1 MRRIL
6 FRLWIFGLAFG
17 LGISVSTLWRV
28 YHLYHLPEVYE
39 VVVTT
44 PVPTVKEAPL
54 KIVGGIDACGPKAN
68 HHVYDLSDGSRI
80 STSCESYISSSAA
93 ARALL
98 RRLGNAQVAE
108 RSQNLDDAGRR
119 EGETILVINPTV
131 LRLSTH
137 GKTLCVTEA
146 PSLKHL
152 QMFGW

>member
-6 FRLWIFGLAFG
+6 FRLWIFGLAVG
-17 LGISVSTLWRV
+17 LGISVSALWRV
-28 YHLYHLPEVYE
+28 YRLYQLPKVNE
-39 VVVTT
+39 VVLTT
-44 PVPTVKEAPL
+44 PVPAVKEVPL
-54 KIVGGIDACGPKAN
+54 KIVGGMDACGPTAN
-68 HHVYDLSDGSRI
+68 YHVYGLSDGSRI

-98 RRLGNAQVAE
+98 RRLGKAQVAE
-108 RSQNLDDAGRR
+108 RSQNLDEAGRR
-119 EGETILVINPTV
+119 EGETVLVINPTV

-152 QMFGW
+152 QMFGG